1 MKAGRKKITAIFD
14 QITMKEFFISGEPQ
28 IISLKP
34 TAEAESAVDPRM
46 DPTNWTSANALSL
59 LVFMQLYK

>member
-1 MKAGRKKITAIFD
+1 MKAGRKKITAIFY
-14 QITMKEFFISGEPQ
+14 QITGKEFFISGEPQ

-34 TAEAESAVDPRM
+34 TVEAESAVDPHM
-46 DPTNWTSANALSL
+46 DPTNSTGANALPF

>member
-1 MKAGRKKITAIFD
+1 MKAGRKKITAIFY

-46 DPTNWTSANALSL
+46 DPTN
-59 LVFMQLYK
+59 